1 MTQNTHVVLTP
12 ITYNVVPSD
21 DIALVG
27 PLVVPRNLAAIER
40 HEEQSGHGYTADM
53 ALPTKITKNE

>member
-27 PLVVPRNLAAIER
+27 PLVVVTCI
-40 HEEQSGHGYTADM
+40 
-53 ALPTKITKNE
+53 

>member
-27 PLVVPRNLAAIER
+27 PLVVPRHLAAIER
-40 HEEQSGHGYTADM
+40 YEEQHGHGYCQFR
-53 ALPTKITKNE
+53 LKRRFSN